1 MRNFRFA
8 VVAGVFLLCP
18 DSAPAEEASAARG
31 LVGTSF
37 HWEEV
42 DPQDNSMRVPH
53 ALVLVSENTAWWI
66 SDAIRF
72 RTVSTGEP
80 WRVEGRNKLIWSR
93 LRFQELEIQIRG
105 SRFSMGWPGAV
116 QPILQGR
123 VSRPKK

>member
-8 VVAGVFLLCP
+8 VVASAFLFCP
-18 DSAPAEEASAARG
+18 GLVAAEEASAAREWI
-31 LVGTSF
+31 GTSF

-42 DPQDNSMRVPH
+42 DPQDKSLRVPH

-93 LRFQELEIQIRG
+93 LRFQQLEIQIRG

-123 VSRPKK
+123 VSRPKE